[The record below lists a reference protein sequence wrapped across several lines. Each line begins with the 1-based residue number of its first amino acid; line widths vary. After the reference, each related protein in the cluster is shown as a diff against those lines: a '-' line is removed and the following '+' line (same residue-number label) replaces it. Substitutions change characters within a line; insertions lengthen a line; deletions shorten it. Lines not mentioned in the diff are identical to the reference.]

1 MTLAAGTKLGPYE
14 IVAPLGAGGMG
25 EVYRARDSKLARDV
39 AVKVLPEKLSQ
50 DPDALARFEREAR
63 AVAAL
68 SHPNILAIFDLG
80 LQEGRS
86 YAVTELLDGETLR
99 ERLSEGALTTRKAVG
114 YALQIVRGLAAAHEK
129 GIVHRDLKPE
139 NVFVTRDGRVKILDF
154 GLAKLMEAEPGE
166 TRSPTLAATQ
176 PGVVMGTVGYMSPE
190 QVRARPVDNRTDI
203 FSFGAILYEMLSGER
218 AFRGDSQAETM
229 TAIVREEPSELT
241 GLAKSVPAG
250 LDRVVRRC
258 LEKSPEERFHSAH
271 DLGIALETFSEAA
284 SGSAPTLMPPA
295 RIPRPRLPIAV
306 GLAAVLAVAGIAALA
321 GYLAGYR
328 VTRRPASTAAAR
340 PTAEQLTFQAGAESA
355 ARLSPDGKTFL
366 FVSEA
371 AGNTDVY
378 VQRVDGRNATNLT
391 ADSPAADRQ
400 PAFSPDGSRIAFRS
414 EREGGGIF
422 LMGATGESV
431 RRLTDF
437 GFDPAWSPDGKTI
450 AVAGEPVED
459 PLARNAVSKL
469 WLVDSETGERR
480 LLTEGDAVQPSFSPS
495 GRQIAYW
502 GLPIGSGQRDLWT
515 VSAASGSQKPVRITN
530 DDAVDWNP
538 FWSPDGKHLY
548 FASDRDGTMGLYRIA
563 IDEETGEAS
572 GEPEPIGTPSL
583 WSGFFSASR
592 DGRQIAYESH
602 AESSRI
608 EVVSLDPATGKTVGN
623 SEPIFAGSLL
633 VRNLDVSPDG
643 NWIAFTSRGRREDV
657 FLMRSDG
664 SSLKQLTNDPFKDR
678 GPAWSP
684 DGKRIA
690 FYSNRAFR
698 YEIWSIHPDGSS
710 LTQVTRGLGE
720 GIGYPTWS
728 PDGSMLAAADTEKTY
743 VFPLDPASGSPRT
756 VPSLGDEGFWIVEW
770 SPDGKWLGGRTDEGG
785 IVKPGLVL
793 YSFERGSLER
803 ITDSGRGWTWLPGG
817 RGLLFEDGGR
827 IFQLELATR
836 RIREVDPLVRK
847 VPFDDDRVMS
857 ISKDGRRLY
866 RIVHSIE
873 SDIWQLRLP

>member
-1 MTLAAGTKLGPYE
+1 MTLVVGTKLGTYE

-25 EVYRARDSKLARDV
+25 EVYRAHDSKLGRDV

-50 DPDALARFEREAR
+50 DADALARFEREAR
-63 AVAAL
+63 AVASL
-68 SHPNILAIFDLG
+68 SHPNILGIFDLG
-80 LQEGRS
+80 QAEGRS

-99 ERLSEGALTTRKAVG
+99 ERLSEGALPTRKAVG
-114 YALQIVRGLAAAHEK
+114 YALQIARGLAAAHEK

-154 GLAKLMEAEPGE
+154 GLAKLLESVEPGQ

-190 QVRARPVDNRTDI
+190 QVRARPVDHRTDI

-229 TAIVREEPSELT
+229 TAIVREDPPELG
-241 GLAKSVPAG
+241 GLAPNLPPELA
-250 LDRVVRRC
+250 RVVRRC

-271 DLGIALETFSEAA
+271 DLGIALESFSEAA
-284 SGSAPTLMPPA
+284 SGSAATIPPPQA
-295 RIPRPRLPIAV
+295 LRPRLPLAF
-306 GLAAVLAVAGIAALA
+306 GLAAALGVVVFAVLA

-328 VTRRPASTAAAR
+328 VTRRPAAATAAR
-340 PTAEQLTFQAGAESA
+340 PTAEQLTFQSGVEGAPE
-355 ARLSPDGKTFL
+355 LSPDGKTFL

-371 AGNTDVY
+371 AGNSDIY

-391 ADSPAADRQ
+391 ADSPDSDRQ

-437 GFDPAWSPDGKTI
+437 GFDPAWSPDGKRI
-450 AVAGEPVED
+450 AVGEEPVED
-459 PLARNAVSKL
+459 PLARSAVSKL
-469 WLVDSETGERR
+469 WLIDAETGERR
-480 LLTEGDAVQPSFSPS
+480 LLTAGDAVQPSWSPS
-495 GRQIAYW
+495 GARVAYW

-515 VSAASGSQKPVRITN
+515 VAVAAGAKPVRVTE

-548 FASDRDGTMGLYRIA
+548 FASDRAGTMGLYRIA
-563 IDEETGEAS
+563 IDEESGNAS

-583 WSGFFSASR
+583 WSGFFSATR

-608 EVVSLDPATGKTVGN
+608 EVVTLDPAAGKTVG
-623 SEPIFAGSLL
+623 SPVPILAGSLI
-633 VRNLDVSPDG
+633 VRNVDVSPDG

-664 SSLKQLTNDPFKDR
+664 SGLKQLTNDPFKDR

-684 DGKRIA
+684 DGKQIA
-690 FYSNRAFR
+690 FYSNRTFR
-698 YEIWSIHPDGSS
+698 YEIWSIRPDGSA
-710 LTQVTRGLGE
+710 LTQVSKEVGD

-728 PDGSMLAAADTEKTY
+728 PDGSTLASADTSKTN
-743 VFPLDPASGSPRT
+743 VFPLDPAAGSPRT
-756 VPSLGDEGFWIVEW
+756 VPQLGDERFWIVDW
-770 SPDGKWLGGRTDEGG
+770 SPDGKWLAGRTAKSG
-785 IVKPGLVL
+785 IVRPGLVL
-793 YSFERGSLER
+793 YSFETGSIER
-803 ITDSGRGWTWLPGG
+803 ITDRGRYWTWLPDS
-817 RGLLFEDGGR
+817 RGLLFEDEGKTL
-827 IFQLELATR
+827 QLELATR
-836 RIREVDPLVRK
+836 RIRVVDPK
-847 VPFDDDRVMS
+847 VQGSHFDEARVMA
-857 ISKDGRRLY
+857 ISRDGRRLY
-866 RIVHSIE
+866 RVVNSIE